1 MLADICDLKTLA
13 EVVGP
18 DKDKIEGA
26 RSDRQGF
33 IASNSSADRD
43 QGCRDGDR
51 AIGLFSQG
59 QVSHDDSSKDASSAM
74 SQISK
79 SNINSNS

>member
-18 DKDKIEGA
+18 DKDEIEGA

-33 IASNSSADRD
+33 VAGNGSPDRD

-51 AIGLFSQG
+51 ATGLLSQG

-74 SQISK
+74 GQISK
-79 SNINSNS
+79 SYIFLK